1 MIMLGIDV
9 SKTKIDC
16 CIFPQGLTGKRKNK
30 IFTNTESGFG
40 SLLKWLITLK
50 IEPDQVTA
58 IMEEPMIPFS
68 EKKLII
74 PLRRLR
80 HLQARQKFQSRP
92 SRRLNMVTARSLL
105 LY

>member
-30 IFTNTESGFG
+30 IFTNTESGFA

-58 IMEEPMIPFS
+58 IRKRLQFIMRIWD
-68 EKKLII
+68 II
-74 PLRRLR
+74 YMM
-80 HLQARQKFQSRP
+80 Q
-92 SRRLNMVTARSLL
+92 V
-105 LY
+105 

>member
-1 MIMLGIDV
+1 MVLYSAVKMNSILFE
-9 SKTKIDC
+9 TPPKIDC

-58 IMEEPMIPFS
+58 IMEATSVYHENLGYYR
-68 EKKLII
+68 KR
-74 PLRRLR
+74 PLNTPYEFIL
-80 HLQARQKFQSRP
+80 
-92 SRRLNMVTARSLL
+92 
-105 LY
+105 

>member
-30 IFTNTESGFG
+30 IFTNTESGFD

-58 IMEEPMIPFS
+58 IMEATSVYHEN
-68 EKKLII
+68 LGYY
-74 PLRRLR
+74 
-80 HLQARQKFQSRP
+80 
-92 SRRLNMVTARSLL
+92 
-105 LY
+105 LYDAGVKVG